1 MSDQSANLIMVGA
14 IMGAFGV
21 RGEVKVKTF
30 TAAPEDI
37 AAYGPLL
44 NKDGAVVLTPR
55 RPRVLKDAVALGGPE
70 IKDRNAAEAA
80 RGTQLFVPRAKLPP
94 ATDDEFY
101 HFDLIGLRAE
111 DAAGADLGCVSGVEN
126 YGAGDLLQITPP
138 AGAGYGIWL
147 LPFTK
152 ENAPSLDFDA
162 KRIVIDPPPGLGP
175 NATSDDEA
183 GDDEADEEEAGDE
196 ERSV

>member
-1 MSDQSANLIMVGA
+1 MSDHAANLIMVGA

-30 TAAPEDI
+30 TAAPEDV

-55 RPRVLKDAVALGGPE
+55 RPRVLKDSVALSSPE
-70 IKDRNAAEAA
+70 VLDRNAAEAL

-94 ATDDEFY
+94 PTDDEFY

-111 DAAGADLGCVSGVEN
+111 GVDGADLGRVSGVEN

-138 AGAGYGIWL
+138 QGAGYGVWL

-152 ENAPSLDFDA
+152 DYAPILDFEHG
-162 KRIVIDPPPGLGP
+162 RVVIDPPNGLGP
-175 NATSDDEA
+175 NFTT
-183 GDDEADEEEAGDE
+183 ADESDE
-196 ERSV
+196 DRS

>member
-1 MSDQSANLIMVGA
+1 MVGA

-30 TAAPEDI
+30 TAAPEDV
-37 AAYGPLL
+37 ASYGPLL

-111 DAAGADLGCVSGVEN
+111 GVDGADLGQVSGVEN

-138 AGAGYGIWL
+138 LGASYGVWL

-152 ENAPSLDFDA
+152 ENAPTLDFDN
-162 KRIVIDPPPGLGP
+162 KRVVIDPPQGLGP
-175 NATSDDEA
+175 NASSDDEA
-183 GDDEADEEEAGDE
+183 RDE
-196 ERSV
+196 ERSAGAAFDQDGL

>member
-1 MSDQSANLIMVGA
+1 MSDPNASLIMVGA

-30 TAAPEDI
+30 TAAPGDV

-44 NKDGAVVLTPR
+44 DKNGAVVLTPR
-55 RPRVLKDAVALGGPE
+55 RPRMLKDAVALAGPE
-70 IKDRNAAEAA
+70 VTDRNAAEAL

-94 ATDDEFY
+94 PTDDEFY

-111 DAAGADLGCVSGVEN
+111 GVDGADLGRVSGVEN

-138 AGAGYGIWL
+138 EAAAYGVWL

-152 ENAPSLDFDA
+152 ENAPVLDFD
-162 KRIVIDPPPGLGP
+162 KRCVVIDPPLGLGP
-175 NATSDDEA
+175 NAAPDDEE
-183 GDDEADEEEAGDE
+183 GL
-196 ERSV
+196 

>member
-1 MSDQSANLIMVGA
+1 VSDHAANLIMVGA

-30 TAAPEDI
+30 TAAPEDV

-55 RPRVLKDAVALGGPE
+55 RPRVLKDSVALASPE
-70 IKDRNAAEAA
+70 VTDRNAAEAL
-80 RGTQLFVPRAKLPP
+80 RGTQLFVPREKLPP
-94 ATDDEFY
+94 PTDDEFY

-111 DAAGADLGCVSGVEN
+111 GLDGADLGRVSGVEN

-138 AGAGYGIWL
+138 AGAGYGVWL

-152 ENAPSLDFDA
+152 DYAPILDFEHG
-162 KRIVIDPPPGLGP
+162 RVVIDPPDGLGP
-175 NATSDDEA
+175 NFTT
-183 GDDEADEEEAGDE
+183 ADESNE
-196 ERSV
+196 ERS

>member
-1 MSDQSANLIMVGA
+1 MVGA

-30 TAAPEDI
+30 TAVPEDV

-44 NKDGAVVLTPR
+44 DKNGAVVLTPR
-55 RPRVLKDAVALGGPE
+55 RPRVLKDSVALGGPE

-94 ATDDEFY
+94 PTDDEFY

-111 DAAGADLGCVSGVEN
+111 GLDGADLGRVTGVEN

-138 AGAGYGIWL
+138 SGASYGVWL
-147 LPFTK
+147 LPFTR
-152 ENAPSLDFDA
+152 ENAPTLDFDA
-162 KRIVIDPPPGLGP
+162 RRVVIDPPLGLGP
-175 NATSDDEA
+175 HATTDDE
-183 GDDEADEEEAGDE
+183 GDRDEESA
-196 ERSV
+196 